1 MESML
6 YIVDNALNYLIYLFI
21 IHFGWKINARK
32 NKLYPVLSV
41 VVMFSAGIFNGILD
55 SNTFIVYIIC
65 IAFII
70 NGIFTDVFYWYYRYI
85 YGYVIANYFGWRWY
99 RQCRF
104 GMVDGTGIYFIF
116 CNISYGIFEAIKEK

>member
-41 VVMFSAGIFNGILD
+41 VVMFSAGIFNGI
-55 SNTFIVYIIC
+55 
-65 IAFII
+65 
-70 NGIFTDVFYWYYRYI
+70 FTDVFYWYYRYI
-85 YGYVIANYFGWRWY
+85 YGYVMANYFGWRWY